1 MRNIWSSTAR
11 STCQTKIINFL
22 RSFVYSFWRVVWLV
36 MDTAAKR
43 LTSVLNM
50 TRPIS
55 KVAWKK
61 HPKAIRDTAVNV
73 SNKSMKKATLEVKKT
88 SNQQHFI
95 HTEGWFITKSY
106 RSKRKCW
113 WPFVSPGVSTHLFW
127 KNWKSNWCQSENKL
141 FKTCSNIKVQKDAGC
156 IYLSEYLE
164 KFSKY
169 EGEWLLTHDGS
180 SAVSVHSYILFVI
193 L

>member
-1 MRNIWSSTAR
+1 
-11 STCQTKIINFL
+11 
-22 RSFVYSFWRVVWLV
+22 

-95 HTEGWFITKSY
+95 HTEG
-106 RSKRKCW
+106 
-113 WPFVSPGVSTHLFW
+113 
-127 KNWKSNWCQSENKL
+127 
-141 FKTCSNIKVQKDAGC
+141 
-156 IYLSEYLE
+156 
-164 KFSKY
+164 
-169 EGEWLLTHDGS
+169 
-180 SAVSVHSYILFVI
+180 
-193 L
+193 